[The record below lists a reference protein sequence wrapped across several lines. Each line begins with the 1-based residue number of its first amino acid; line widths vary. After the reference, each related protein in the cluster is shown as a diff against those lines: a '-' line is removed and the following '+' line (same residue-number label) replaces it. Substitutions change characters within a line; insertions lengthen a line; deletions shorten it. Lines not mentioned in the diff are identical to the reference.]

1 MGRRRTQL
9 DLSPAEARHAQR
21 MVRAGGNTRRAERAR
36 FALLGATGQFT
47 LEELAAHLGRQR
59 STVQNWLGKFQ
70 AGGLE
75 SLLERRS
82 SPGLASP
89 IAQRAIQRQLRA
101 GLTQGRWTSAAHVAA
116 WLLETHGIRRSR
128 KSIYYWFEKYGV
140 PAPGQKKPARR
151 RVAG

>member
-9 DLSPAEARHAQR
+9 DLSPAEALEAQR
-21 MVRAGGNTRRAERAR
+21 VVREGEDKRRAERAR
-36 FALLGATGQFT
+36 FALLGATGQLT
-47 LEELAAHLGRQR
+47 LDELAAHLGRQR

-75 SLLERRS
+75 GLLERRT
-82 SPGLASP
+82 SPGVASP

-101 GLTQGRWTSAAHVAA
+101 GLEQGRWTSAAHVAA
-116 WLLETHGIRRSR
+116 WLLETHSIRRSR

-140 PAPGQKKPARR
+140 PPPGLKAPSRR
-151 RVAG
+151 RAAR